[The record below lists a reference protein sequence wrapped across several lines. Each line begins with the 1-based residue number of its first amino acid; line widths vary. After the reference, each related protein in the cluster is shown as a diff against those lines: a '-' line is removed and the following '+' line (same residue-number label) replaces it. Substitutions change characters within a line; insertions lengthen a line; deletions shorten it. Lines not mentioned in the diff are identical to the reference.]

1 VDLNY
6 IKKETMKKKRAVISL
21 KTQILAATAML
32 LLSPNLIA
40 FQHPYNDSLNQAAAQ
55 TSINPPSVN
64 TSPISFPELF
74 SKVQTSVVQ
83 ISDIVTTVD
92 GEGTRLG
99 SGFVYDMDGHI
110 ITNYH
115 VVQSNSRN
123 SQFDVTFSDGE
134 AYTAK
139 LVGFDPYSDLAVL
152 SLIDAP
158 TGKLVPLPVGKS
170 SGIRVGD
177 TVIAIGNPFGLAGSM
192 TAGIVSGLGRVLPSD
207 NSDHILNS
215 NPLSFSIPNII
226 QTDAAINPGNSGG
239 PLLNSNGEVIG
250 INTAIYSSTGVYS
263 GVGFAIPSDTLTK
276 IIPSLIRSG
285 LYQHPYLGIVG
296 LNVTPSLQEQLG
308 LKEKR
313 GFLITSITPGGPADK
328 YGLRAATQVNSDTGE
343 ATVVG
348 DVILKIDNQVVK
360 KTDDV
365 LSYLEESKSVGD
377 SVHLAVDRGG
387 VITELDIV
395 LDARPSPSDIQNI
408 AAGQQELD
416 LRPQFPNNDN
426 DGANR
431 GSADNPINECARFA
445 GADLCGFF
453 FGR

>member
-1 VDLNY
+1 
-6 IKKETMKKKRAVISL
+6 MKKKREVISYL
-21 KTQILAATAML
+21 NIQILAATAML

-40 FQHPYNDSLNQAAAQ
+40 FQNPHNDSLNQAQAQ
-55 TSINPPSVN
+55 TSINPPSAN
-64 TSPISFPELF
+64 KSPVSFPELF
-74 SKVQTSVVQ
+74 SKVQNSVVQ

-158 TGKLVPLPVGKS
+158 IGKLVPLSVGKS
-170 SGIRVGD
+170 SGMRVGD

-192 TAGIVSGLGRVLPSD
+192 TTGIVSGLGRVLPSD
-207 NSDHILNS
+207 NGDRTLNS

-250 INTAIYSSTGVYS
+250 INTAIYSNTGVYS
-263 GVGFAIPSDTLTK
+263 GVGFAVPSDTLTK

-308 LKEKR
+308 LKEKG

-328 YGLRAATQVNSDTGE
+328 YGLRAASQVNSDTGE

-348 DVILKIDNQVVK
+348 DVILKIDSRVVK

-387 VITELDIV
+387 VISELDIV
-395 LDARPSPSDIQNI
+395 LDARPSPSNIQNI

-416 LRPQFPNNDN
+416 LRPQFPYDDN
-426 DGANR
+426 DGADR
-431 GSADNPINECARFA
+431 GSTDNPINDCARFA

-453 FGR
+453 FGK

>member
-1 VDLNY
+1 
-6 IKKETMKKKRAVISL
+6 MKKKREVISYL
-21 KTQILAATAML
+21 NIQILAATAML

-40 FQHPYNDSLNQAAAQ
+40 FQNPHNDSLNQAQAQ
-55 TSINPPSVN
+55 TSINPSSAN
-64 TSPISFPELF
+64 KSPVSFPELF
-74 SKVQTSVVQ
+74 SKVQNSVVQ
-83 ISDIVTTVD
+83 ISDIMTTVD

-99 SGFVYDMDGHI
+99 SGFVYDKDGHI

-158 TGKLVPLPVGKS
+158 IGKLVPLSVGKS
-170 SGIRVGD
+170 SGMRVGD
-177 TVIAIGNPFGLAGSM
+177 TVIAIGNPFRLAGSM
-192 TAGIVSGLGRVLPSD
+192 TTGIVSGLGRVLPSD
-207 NSDHILNS
+207 NGDRTLNS

-250 INTAIYSSTGVYS
+250 INTAIYSNTGVYS
-263 GVGFAIPSDTLTK
+263 GVGFAVPSDTLTK

-308 LKEKR
+308 LKEKG

-328 YGLRAATQVNSDTGE
+328 YGLRAARQVNSDTGE

-348 DVILKIDNQVVK
+348 DVILKIDSRVVK

-395 LDARPSPSDIQNI
+395 LDARPSPSNIQNI

-416 LRPQFPNNDN
+416 LRPQFPYNDN
-426 DGANR
+426 DGADR
-431 GSADNPINECARFA
+431 GSTDNPINDCARFA

-453 FGR
+453 FGK

>member
-1 VDLNY
+1 
-6 IKKETMKKKRAVISL
+6 MKKDGSVVGNLSI
-21 KTQILAATAML
+21 QILALTTML
-32 LLSPNLIA
+32 LLSLNMISL
-40 FQHPYNDSLNQAAAQ
+40 QSPYNDSLNQAVAQ
-55 TSINPPSVN
+55 TSINPPSEN
-64 TSPISFPELF
+64 RSPVSFPELF
-74 SKVQTSVVQ
+74 SKVQNSVVQ
-83 ISDIVTTVD
+83 ISDVVTTVE

-99 SGFVYDMDGHI
+99 SGFIYDAEGHI

-115 VVQSNSRN
+115 VVQSSSRN
-123 SQFDVTFSDGE
+123 SQFDIAFSDGE
-134 AYTAK
+134 AYTAE

-152 SLIDAP
+152 KLHDIPAS
-158 TGKLVPLPVGKS
+158 KLVPLPVGKS

-192 TAGIVSGLGRVLPSD
+192 TTGIVSGLGRVLPSGNGD
-207 NSDHILNS
+207 PTVNS

-250 INTAIYSSTGVYS
+250 INTAIYSRTGAYS
-263 GVGFAIPSDTLTK
+263 GVGFAVPSDTLTK

-285 LYQHPYLGIVG
+285 IFEHPYLGIVG
-296 LNVTPSLQEQLG
+296 LNVTPSLQKQLA

-328 YGLRAATQVNSDTGE
+328 YGLRAARQVNSGTGE
-343 ATVVG
+343 AIITG
-348 DVILKIDNQVVK
+348 DVILKIDNQEIK

-377 SVHLAVDRGG
+377 TVHLTVDRSG
-387 VITELDIV
+387 VITELDVV
-395 LDARPSPSDIQNI
+395 LDARPSPSNIQNI
-408 AAGQQELD
+408 AAGQQDLD
-416 LRPQFPNNDN
+416 LSPQFPNNDN
-426 DGANR
+426 GGANT
-431 GSADNPINECARFA
+431 GSDDNLINECAKFA
-445 GADLCGFF
+445 GTDLCGFF

>member
-1 VDLNY
+1 
-6 IKKETMKKKRAVISL
+6 MKKDGSVVGNLSI
-21 KTQILAATAML
+21 QILTLTTML
-32 LLSPNLIA
+32 LLSLNMISL
-40 FQHPYNDSLNQAAAQ
+40 QSPYNDSLNQAVAQ
-55 TSINPPSVN
+55 TSINPPSEN
-64 TSPISFPELF
+64 RSPVSFPELF
-74 SKVQTSVVQ
+74 SKVQNSVVQ
-83 ISDIVTTVD
+83 ISDVVTTVE

-99 SGFVYDMDGHI
+99 SGFIYDAEGHM

-115 VVQSNSRN
+115 VVQGNSRN
-123 SQFDVTFSDGE
+123 SQFDVAFSDGE
-134 AYTAK
+134 AYTAE

-152 SLIDAP
+152 KLHDIPAS
-158 TGKLVPLPVGKS
+158 KLVPLPVGKS

-192 TAGIVSGLGRVLPSD
+192 TTGIVSGLGRVLPSGNGD
-207 NSDHILNS
+207 PTVNS

-250 INTAIYSSTGVYS
+250 INTAIYSRTGVYS
-263 GVGFAIPSDTLTK
+263 GVGFAVPSDTLTK

-285 LYQHPYLGIVG
+285 IFEHPYLGIVG
-296 LNVTPSLQEQLG
+296 LNVTPSLQKQLG

-328 YGLRAATQVNSDTGE
+328 YGLRAARQVNSGTGE
-343 ATVVG
+343 AIITG
-348 DVILKIDNQVVK
+348 DVILKIDNQEIK

-377 SVHLAVDRGG
+377 TVHLTVDRSG
-387 VITELDIV
+387 VITELDVV
-395 LDARPSPSDIQNI
+395 LDARPSPSNIQNI
-408 AAGQQELD
+408 AAGQQDPD
-416 LRPQFPNNDN
+416 LSPQFPNNDN
-426 DGANR
+426 GGANT
-431 GSADNPINECARFA
+431 GSDDNLINECAKFA
-445 GADLCGFF
+445 GTDLCGFF

>member
-1 VDLNY
+1 
-6 IKKETMKKKRAVISL
+6 MKKKREVISYL
-21 KTQILAATAML
+21 NIQILAATAML

-40 FQHPYNDSLNQAAAQ
+40 FQNPHNDSLNQAQAQ
-55 TSINPPSVN
+55 TSINPPSAN
-64 TSPISFPELF
+64 KSPVSFPELF
-74 SKVQTSVVQ
+74 SKVQNSVVQ

-158 TGKLVPLPVGKS
+158 IGKLVPLSVGKS
-170 SGIRVGD
+170 SGMRVGD

-192 TAGIVSGLGRVLPSD
+192 TTGIVSGLGRVLPSD
-207 NSDHILNS
+207 NGDRTLNS

-250 INTAIYSSTGVYS
+250 INTAIYSNTGVYS
-263 GVGFAIPSDTLTK
+263 GVGFAVPSDTLTK

-285 LYQHPYLGIVG
+285 LYTNPYLGIVG

-308 LKEKR
+308 LKEKG

-328 YGLRAATQVNSDTGE
+328 YGLRAARQVNSDTGE

-348 DVILKIDNQVVK
+348 DVILKIDSRVVK

-377 SVHLAVDRGG
+377 SVHLAIDRGG

-395 LDARPSPSDIQNI
+395 LDARPSPSNIQNI

-416 LRPQFPNNDN
+416 LRPQFPYNDN
-426 DGANR
+426 DGADR
-431 GSADNPINECARFA
+431 GSTDNPINDCARFA

-453 FGR
+453 FGK

>member
-1 VDLNY
+1 
-6 IKKETMKKKRAVISL
+6 MKKREVVISNL
-21 KTQILAATAML
+21 NIQVLGATAML

-40 FQHPYNDSLNQAAAQ
+40 IQQPYSDSLNQATAQ

-64 TSPISFPELF
+64 GTLVSFPELF
-74 SKVQTSVVQ
+74 SKVQNSVVQ

-99 SGFVYDMDGHI
+99 SGFVYDTVGHI

-115 VVQSNSRN
+115 LVQSNSRN

-134 AYTAK
+134 AYTAE

-152 SLIDAP
+152 SLHDAP
-158 TGKLVPLPVGKS
+158 TGKLVPVPIGKS

-192 TAGIVSGLGRVLPSD
+192 TTGIVSGLGRVLPSSNGD
-207 NSDHILNS
+207 LTFNS

-250 INTAIYSSTGVYS
+250 INTAIYSRTGVYS
-263 GVGFAIPSDTLTK
+263 GVGFAVPSDTLTK

-285 LYQHPYLGIVG
+285 IYEHPYLGIVG
-296 LNVTPSLQEQLG
+296 LNVTPSLQKQLG
-308 LKEKR
+308 LKEKS

-328 YGLRAATQVNSDTGE
+328 YGLRAARQVNSDTGE
-343 ATVVG
+343 AIVTG
-348 DVILKIDNQVVK
+348 DVILKIDNQEIK

-377 SVHLAVDRGG
+377 SVHLAVDRSG

-395 LDARPSPSDIQNI
+395 LDARPSPTDIQNI
-408 AAGQQELD
+408 AAGQQDLD
-416 LRPQFPNNDN
+416 PTHQFPNNDN

-431 GSADNPINECARFA
+431 GSADNLINDCAKFA
-445 GADLCGFF
+445 GVDLCGFF